1 MIAAILAAGR
11 GKRMR
16 PLTET
21 RLKGSLPFHNKP
33 LLLWLVEQLLSSG
46 VVSRVVLVIA
56 PWQEADMRSLFASTA
71 FSAEVLFTVQDPP
84 KGTADAV
91 AQVEP
96 FVASDQRQLLVL
108 NGDILADL
116 PAVLPRLFVQQTAL
130 HAKAVLAVFPGTGSR
145 YGLLQLAADGTVL
158 SIKEKQQLAAIA
170 TESGYINAGI
180 YLFDRAIFDAIRQTP
195 LSERGEYELTDAI
208 TLLGKEGP
216 IGATIIDA
224 WMSLENPL
232 DLLKA
237 QSYFKATVEDE
248 LRCMQFHSGGEIGFK
263 AADELFFDAET
274 TIEFSSIT
282 IRGPVLLGKG
292 TLVEPGAI
300 LGPAVFL
307 GKDCTLGA
315 GVKLAHCL
323 LLDGCRLEAGCTVRN
338 LVAGEEVLIGAQTKI
353 GPPIPPTADAARAP
367 LDPPSQLEELVLIGA
382 KSVIG
387 SKMTLP
393 QGTKLSAYAVHTRD
407 LKEEPLD

>member
-1 MIAAILAAGR
+1 MMIAAILAAGR

-21 RLKGSLPFHNKP
+21 RLKGSLPLHNKP

-46 VVSRVVLVIA
+46 VVSKVVLVIA
-56 PWQEADMRSLFASTA
+56 PWQEAAMRSLFASTA
-71 FSAEVLFTVQDPP
+71 FSADVLFTVQDPP
-84 KGTADAV
+84 RGTADAV

-96 FVASDQRQLLVL
+96 FVAADAQQLLVL

-116 PAVLPRLFVQQTAL
+116 PAVLPKLFARQSAL
-130 HAKAVLAVFPGTGSR
+130 QAKAVLAVFPGTGAR

-158 SIKEKQQLAAIA
+158 SIKEKQQHPGE
-170 TESGYINAGI
+170 TSGESGYINAGI
-180 YLFDRAIFDAIRQTP
+180 YLFDRAIFEAIRRTP

-208 TLLGKEGP
+208 TLLGKEGA

-237 QSYFKATVEDE
+237 QSYFPAAE
-248 LRCMQFHSGGEIGFK
+248 LRCLQFHSGGEIGFK
-263 AADELFFDAET
+263 AADTLFFDEET
-274 TIEFSSIT
+274 TIEFSSIAV
-282 IRGPVLLGKG
+282 RGPVLLGKG
-292 TLVEPGAI
+292 SLIAPGAV

-307 GKDCTLGA
+307 GNDCTIGA
-315 GVKLAHCL
+315 GVKLAHSL
-323 LLDGCRLEAGCTVRN
+323 LLEGCRVEAGCTVRN

-353 GPPIPPTADAARAP
+353 AAAATGE
-367 LDPPSQLEELVLIGA
+367 PPSRLEELVLIGA

-387 SKMTLP
+387 SKMTLTR
-393 QGTKLSAYAVHTRD
+393 GTRLSAHTVYTKD
-407 LKEEPLD
+407 LKEEPNG